1 MSKSLFSLMHF
12 FDAEFGVKKKKKVF
26 LVKLNH
32 ILLLTTKE
40 PKVKEESLL
49 FVLVGLE
56 HILLANTIICGS
68 CKISQN
74 ARLQLAMLGTL
85 L

>member
-12 FDAEFGVKKKKKVF
+12 FDAEFGVKKKKVF

-40 PKVKEESLL
+40 PKVKEEGLL